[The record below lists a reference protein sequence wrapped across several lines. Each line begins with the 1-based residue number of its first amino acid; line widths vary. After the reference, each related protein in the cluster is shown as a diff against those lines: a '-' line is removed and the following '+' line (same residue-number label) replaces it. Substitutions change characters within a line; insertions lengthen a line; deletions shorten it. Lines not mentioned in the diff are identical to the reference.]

1 MCKWLNTPPPALE
14 IEVYFDFVCPWCF
27 IGARHLR
34 SALNRL
40 AELRP
45 DARPR
50 VTWRSHQL
58 LPDTPLDGV
67 PYQAFYLR
75 RLGGSDAVAARKAQ
89 VRNAGKAAGIDFA
102 FERIN
107 VLPNTAA
114 AHELV
119 AYAADHGTPAQH
131 EKLIERMF
139 TAFFIEGID
148 IGDLSILERLA
159 LDCGLS
165 RDGWRARLADSH
177 GRRDQL
183 MAPPQLPYR
192 VDGVPFFVLNGS
204 HVLSGAAS
212 ADLLLKAM
220 LA

>member
-1 MCKWLNTPPPALE
+1 
-14 IEVYFDFVCPWCF
+14 
-27 IGARHLR
+27 
-34 SALNRL
+34 
-40 AELRP
+40 
-45 DARPR
+45 
-50 VTWRSHQL
+50 
-58 LPDTPLDGV
+58 
-67 PYQAFYLR
+67 
-75 RLGGSDAVAARKAQ
+75 VAARRAQ

-148 IGDLSILERLA
+148 IRDLFMLERLA

-165 RDGWRARLADSH
+165 GDGWRARLADSR
-177 GRRDQL
+177 GPRGQPIRL
-183 MAPPQLPYR
+183 PQPHYR
-192 VDGVPFFVLNGS
+192 VDGVPFFVFDGS
-204 HVLSGAAS
+204 RALSGAAS
-212 ADLLLKAM
+212 ADVLLKAM